1 MYQQCVTCVHIYT
14 HEKRMYIHILLEY
27 TNLSTNKYQI
37 CRAGVGLARIR
48 VSSRSR
54 RRLTTRRSCTRFL
67 SLFVINKFPIYD
79 LRRNM
84 EIRIDVFLLLF
95 LCVSVCVGNENLYQ
109 KTNTHEKAAGVR
121 IP

>member
-1 MYQQCVTCVHIYT
+1 
-14 HEKRMYIHILLEY
+14 MYIHILIEY

-37 CRAGVGLARIR
+37 FRAGVGLARIR

-54 RRLTTRRSCTRFL
+54 RRLTARRSCTRFL

-84 EIRIDVFLLLF
+84 EIRIDMFLLLFLF

-109 KTNTHEKAAGVR
+109 TNKHA
-121 IP
+121 